1 MNENY
6 EEKIKNIE
14 EYPNY
19 KDNKLSEEKR
29 REEKRKEEKWQ
40 RKEIK
45 CYILF
50 LNKKIKLN

>member
-29 REEKRKEEKWQ
+29 REEKRREVT
-40 RKEIK
+40 
-45 CYILF
+45 
-50 LNKKIKLN
+50 KKGNQMLHIVSK

>member
-29 REEKRKEEKWQ
+29 REEKRREVINRGNQMLHIVSK
-40 RKEIK
+40 
-45 CYILF
+45 
-50 LNKKIKLN
+50 

>member
-29 REEKRKEEKWQ
+29 REEKRREKKRSDKE
-40 RKEIK
+40 RKSNVTY
-45 CYILF
+45 CF
-50 LNKKIKLN
+50 